1 MTITSVA
8 YPPAPIDRADNAAL
22 ADAPLIERARAYTDA
37 AVPPNTLRAY
47 GASWRSFVDF
57 CSVRNVDALPAEPQ
71 TVALYVAHRAELC
84 TVSTVRQNLAAIA
97 SKHAENGLES
107 PCKHEVVRRMLRGIA
122 RTKGAAPH
130 RKDAITIDPLR
141 AMLLEIRGDGL
152 KAKRDQALLLLGF
165 SAALRRSE
173 LAAIDFKDIT
183 FCKEGLR
190 LTIPRSKTDQT
201 GEGAEIAVPYVANR
215 SLCAVRT
222 LKSWLDASGITT
234 GPVFR
239 SFTLKRELNDRAI
252 DGGAVAELI
261 QTLARKA
268 HLEGDFSGHS
278 LRAGFATSAAQAKV
292 SLDCIARTTRHKSL
306 SVLMGYVRPAQA
318 FDDVALTSII
328 A

>member
-1 MTITSVA
+1 MTSTSVA
-8 YPPAPIDRADNAAL
+8 HLPAPAARGDNGAL
-22 ADAPLIERARAYTDA
+22 SVEPLIERARAYTEA
-37 AVPPNTLRAY
+37 AVPLNTLRAY
-47 GASWRSFVDF
+47 AASWRSFTLF
-57 CSVRNVDALPAEPQ
+57 CESRDVESLPTTPQ

-122 RTKGAAPH
+122 RTKGTVPR

-141 AMLLEIRGDGL
+141 AMLLEIRGEGL
-152 KAKRDQALLLLGF
+152 KAERDRALLLLGF

-173 LAAIDFKDIT
+173 LAAIDFADLA

-201 GEGAEIAVPYVANR
+201 GEGAVIAVPYVPNR
-215 SLCAVRT
+215 SLCAVRA
-222 LKSWLDASGITT
+222 LRSWLEASGITS

-239 SFTLKRELNDRAI
+239 SFTLRRELTERAI

-268 HLEGDFSGHS
+268 RLEGDYAGHS

-292 SLDCIARTTRHKSL
+292 SLDSIARTTRHKSL

-318 FDDVALTSII
+318 FDDVALTSMI